1 MSEHSI
7 PEERPVT
14 HVEKVGAFDIR
25 NFIGALIGLY
35 GIILTILGLVAFND
49 VESARTGGVNANL
62 WAGIAMIVV
71 AALFMLWARLEPLKV
86 EVQSDPSGEVPTDIA
101 PVVEDRDQLG

>member
-1 MSEHSI
+1 MSENTI

-35 GIILTILGLVAFND
+35 GIILVVLGLVAFNE
-49 VESARTGGVNANL
+49 VEADRTGGLNANL
-62 WAGIAMIVV
+62 WAGVGMVVV
-71 AALFMLWARLEPLKV
+71 AALFFLWARLEPLKV

-101 PVVEDRDQLG
+101 PVEERDDRA